1 MDYSLIPWKD
11 VFTIS
16 AAAVGAVLGI
26 MNTWN
31 SMSLRR
37 VRLRVSPAH
46 AIAPHFDGD
55 MFVIEVTNLSAF
67 PVTISEV
74 GFSRRADK
82 GRRAAVAMPM
92 VTDGKAWPRRLEARE
107 AVTLLVPVD
116 NLYGERAAFG
126 RAYAHTACGE
136 FRYGTSPALKQLS
149 DAVRKG
155 EPLFHRS
162 AL

>member
-1 MDYSLIPWKD
+1 MDHTQIPWKD

-31 SMSLRR
+31 SMNLRR
-37 VRLRVSPAH
+37 VRLRVRPAH
-46 AIAPHFDGD
+46 AIVPHLQDA

-67 PVTISEV
+67 PVTVREV
-74 GFSRRADK
+74 GFTIGSKRADN
-82 GRRAAVAMPM
+82 GSRAAVP
-92 VTDGKAWPRRLEARE
+92 VPIVPDGKPWPRRLEARE
-107 AVTLLVPVD
+107 AVSLLVPVAS
-116 NLYGERAAFG
+116 LYGDGSILG

-136 FRYGTSPALKQLS
+136 FRYGSSPALKQLS

-155 EPLFHRS
+155 EPLF
-162 AL
+162 A

>member
-31 SMSLRR
+31 SMNLRR

-46 AIAPHFDGD
+46 AIAPHFEGD

-67 PVTISEV
+67 PVTVREV
-74 GFSRRADK
+74 GFTVDSQRADR
-82 GRRAAVAMPM
+82 GRRAAIP
-92 VTDGKAWPRRLEARE
+92 TPILPDGQAWPRRLEARE
-107 AVTLLVPVD
+107 AVSLLVPVD
-116 NLYGERAAFG
+116 NLFGGRAVIG

-155 EPLFHRS
+155 EPLF
-162 AL
+162 A